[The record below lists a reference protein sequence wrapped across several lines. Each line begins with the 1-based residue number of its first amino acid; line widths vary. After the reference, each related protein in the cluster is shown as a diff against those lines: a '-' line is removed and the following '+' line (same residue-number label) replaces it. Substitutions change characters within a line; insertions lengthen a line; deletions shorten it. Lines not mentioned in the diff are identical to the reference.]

1 MDLRFASRTDIG
13 RHRLHNEDRCLIVP
27 ERSLF
32 GVADGVGGLPA
43 GETASALACDTLA
56 RTLEAAD
63 AFAPSTPAD
72 RLVRAVHR
80 AHEAVVATGWQISPA
95 TGIATTLTVGQFADG
110 HVHIAHV
117 GDSRCYAWLDGTFCQ
132 VTQDHS
138 EMHALTRCVGQR
150 QALTIDVI
158 DRPVAAGDRFLFC
171 TDGLSG
177 EVSPEELAV
186 LTRHDAEPEEVLKK
200 LVGIALARGGL
211 DNISGVLVYVG

>member
-1 MDLRFASRTDIG
+1 ML
-13 RHRLHNEDRCLIVP
+13 P

-43 GETASALACDTLA
+43 GETASTLACDALA
-56 RTLEAAD
+56 RGMTESGAA
-63 AFAPSTPAD
+63 AGAPLTQGE

-95 TGIATTLTVGQFADG
+95 TGIATTLTVGQFEDG
-110 HVHIAHV
+110 HVLVAHV
-117 GDSRCYAWLDGTFCQ
+117 GDSRCYAWLGGSFRQ
-132 VTQDHS
+132 LTQDHS

-150 QALTIDVI
+150 QPLTVDLFE
-158 DRPVAAGDRFLFC
+158 RPVSAGDRLLFC

-177 EVSPEELAV
+177 EVTPAELAV
-186 LTRHDAEPEEVLKK
+186 LMDPKSEPEEVLQKM
-200 LVGIALARGGL
+200 VAIALARGGP